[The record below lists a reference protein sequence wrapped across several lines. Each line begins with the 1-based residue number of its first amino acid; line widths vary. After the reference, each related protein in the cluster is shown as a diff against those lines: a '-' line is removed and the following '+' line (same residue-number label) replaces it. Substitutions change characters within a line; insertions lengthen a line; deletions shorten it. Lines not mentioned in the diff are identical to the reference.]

1 MPLARSHATRRP
13 REPRCRDLARDSDC
27 RSSRARSDVGAPH
40 DSPPPPPPP
49 TTTTTALLSP
59 PLKSTT
65 APSVVARVDHRLPFT
80 PEGTA
85 IFRACLNNK
94 NSRFVRKVV
103 QFDLRHVDDTPMNE
117 KDPLKK
123 KGEKKFGKGKKG
135 KGGAEADEAKEDAM
149 DGHGKKEDLD
159 KVQNSINNLR
169 KLSQDVS
176 RRRRRRHRRPPAH
189 APSTIRTSAHHPP
202 SAPARP
208 TASPPPLPRS
218 SASRRDPTC
227 AAPCSQGRAVVPP
240 ALAGGGGGR
249 SASPTRRAACKA
261 ALVVS

>member
-1 MPLARSHATRRP
+1 MLVGLPRQVAAHPMIVELEPDEERCFFAELDAQESVMEVFVERGGKLNIWVTLTGPYDIGDARRSGLPSETDATQKLFEENVQP
-13 REPRCRDLARDSDC
+13 TATNEDLSDNF
-27 RSSRARSDVGAPH
+27 
-40 DSPPPPPPP
+40 
-49 TTTTTALLSP
+49 
-59 PLKSTT
+59 
-65 APSVVARVDHRLPFT
+65 RLPFT

-169 KLSQDVS
+169 KLSQDVHES
-176 RRRRRRHRRPPAH
+176 QRLDRNRLSVHSSMNDDTHNEMVVGSLVETSIFIGVACFQIFFVRRWFE
-189 APSTIRTSAHHPP
+189 
-202 SAPARP
+202 
-208 TASPPPLPRS
+208 
-218 SASRRDPTC
+218 
-227 AAPCSQGRAVVPP
+227 GRGTGTGAQ
-240 ALAGGGGGR
+240 AKSWA
-249 SASPTRRAACKA
+249 
-261 ALVVS
+261 